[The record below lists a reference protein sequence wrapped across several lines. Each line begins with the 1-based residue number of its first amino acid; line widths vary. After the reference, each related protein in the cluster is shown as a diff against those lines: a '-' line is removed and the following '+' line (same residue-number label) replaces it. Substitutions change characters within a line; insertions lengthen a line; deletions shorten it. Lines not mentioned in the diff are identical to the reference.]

1 MPLPVQTLAAA
12 PDSQQFGK
20 QLIDE
25 GGWGIDLVLETDME
39 FGHGKTCLS
48 SQSLAS
54 VAQITY
60 PAQNF
65 GTILQTRNLLILIPM
80 LTTGAVAFQSIFRMS
95 LTHFGEI
102 FFRLTR
108 RLCCRAKGFIF
119 FRDFI
124 KNLAFGLCRFR

>member
-54 VAQITY
+54 VAQLRTQ
-60 PAQNF
+60 PKTSQRF
-65 GTILQTRNLLILIPM
+65 CRSKRVFF
-80 LTTGAVAFQSIFRMS
+80 VA
-95 LTHFGEI
+95 
-102 FFRLTR
+102 
-108 RLCCRAKGFIF
+108 
-119 FRDFI
+119 
-124 KNLAFGLCRFR
+124 